1 MLTAITSRRS
11 ALLALAGL
19 CVAGAAGAQS
29 YPTKPVRIIVSYAA
43 GGGVD
48 MMARVLAEQLGKQMG
63 QTFVVEN
70 KPGASGTI
78 GADAVAKSAP
88 DGYTLL
94 AGGNPELTFMQA
106 VNDKLPYQPLRDL
119 APLMLVANVPS
130 VLVVNA
136 ASPIRTMAQ
145 FMERARDAKGLPYG
159 TPGRGTP
166 MHLAFELMN
175 QLHGTKLIHVP
186 YKGGGPATA
195 DVVGGQIEVA
205 VINAPP
211 VLPQIHA
218 GKLRALAVLQN
229 ERSPAAARRADLEG
243 SHRHRRRASPG
254 LVRTVDARRRAG
266 RHPLAARSRAAQG
279 AGSGR
284 GPGHAGQGRPR
295 CGGVARRP
303 HGRADGRRGGLQP
316 DDRQAPG
323 LQARVRGPAS

>member
-195 DVVGGQIEVA
+195 DAVGGQIEVA

-229 ERSPAAARRADLEG
+229 ERSPLLPDVPTLKEATGIADVQAPAWFAL
-243 SHRHRRRASPG
+243 SMP
-254 LVRTVDARRRAG
+254 AG
-266 RHPLAARSRAAQG
+266 VPADIRSRLEAELRKALDQAEVRAMLAKAGLDVVALPGARMGELMAAE
-279 AGSGR
+279 AAYNLMTVKR
-284 GPGHAGQGRPR
+284 LAYKPE
-295 CGGVARRP
+295 
-303 HGRADGRRGGLQP
+303 
-316 DDRQAPG
+316 
-323 LQARVRGPAS
+323 

>member
-1 MLTAITSRRS
+1 MT
-11 ALLALAGL
+11 
-19 CVAGAAGAQS
+19 
-29 YPTKPVRIIVSYAA
+29 
-43 GGGVD
+43 
-48 MMARVLAEQLGKQMG
+48 

-229 ERSPAAARRADLEG
+229 ERSPLLPDVPTLKEATGIADVQAPAWFAL
-243 SHRHRRRASPG
+243 SMPASVPA
-254 LVRTVDARRRAG
+254 DI
-266 RHPLAARSRAAQG
+266 RSRLEAELRKALDQAEVRAMLAKAGLDVVALPGARMGELMAAE
-279 AGSGR
+279 AAYNLMTVKR
-284 GPGHAGQGRPR
+284 LAYKPE
-295 CGGVARRP
+295 
-303 HGRADGRRGGLQP
+303 
-316 DDRQAPG
+316 
-323 LQARVRGPAS
+323 

>member
-1 MLTAITSRRS
+1 MTPAFPSRRA
-11 ALLALAGL
+11 ALLALTGLSLAGRTP
-19 CVAGAAGAQS
+19 AQA
-29 YPTKPVRIIVSYAA
+29 YPAKPVRIVVSFAA

-106 VNDKLPYQPLRDL
+106 VNEKLAYQPLRDL

-136 ASPIRTMAQ
+136 TSPIRTIAQ
-145 FMERARDAKGLPYG
+145 FMERARDSQGLPYG

-166 MHLAFELMN
+166 MHLAFEMMN
-175 QLHGTKLIHVP
+175 QLHGTRLIHVP

-211 VLPQIHA
+211 LLPHIRA

-229 ERSPAAARRADLEG
+229 DRSPQLPDVPTLKEASGISDVQAPAWFALSMPAGTPADIRARLEGELRKALDQTEVKATLARAGLDVVALPGARMGEVMAAEAAYNAAAVKR
-243 SHRHRRRASPG
+243 
-254 LVRTVDARRRAG
+254 
-266 RHPLAARSRAAQG
+266 LAYKL
-279 AGSGR
+279 
-284 GPGHAGQGRPR
+284 
-295 CGGVARRP
+295 
-303 HGRADGRRGGLQP
+303 D
-316 DDRQAPG
+316 
-323 LQARVRGPAS
+323 

>member
-229 ERSPAAARRADLEG
+229 ERSPLLPDVPTAQEAGLPGFEYGIWYALVASSKTPRPIMERVAAEMRAVAALPEIRDKLVEQG
-243 SHRHRRRASPG
+243 ILQKQVALGECDRFVEAQIKVLGALVVAS
-254 LVRTVDARRRAG
+254 
-266 RHPLAARSRAAQG
+266 G
-279 AGSGR
+279 AK
-284 GPGHAGQGRPR
+284 PN
-295 CGGVARRP
+295 
-303 HGRADGRRGGLQP
+303 
-316 DDRQAPG
+316 
-323 LQARVRGPAS
+323 

>member
-229 ERSPAAARRADLEG
+229 ERSPLLPDVPTLKEATGIADVQAPAWFAL
-243 SHRHRRRASPG
+243 SMP
-254 LVRTVDARRRAG
+254 AG
-266 RHPLAARSRAAQG
+266 VPADV
-279 AGSGR
+279 
-284 GPGHAGQGRPR
+284 RPR
-295 CGGVARRP
+295 LGAELRKALDQAEVRAMLAKAGLDVVA
-303 HGRADGRRGGLQP
+303 L
-316 DDRQAPG
+316 PG
-323 LQARVRGPAS
+323 ARMGELMAAEAAYNLMTVKRLAYKPE

>member
-229 ERSPAAARRADLEG
+229 ERSPLLPDVPTAQEAGLPGFEYGIWYALVASSRTPKPIMERVAAEMRAVAALPEIRDKLVEQG
-243 SHRHRRRASPG
+243 ILQKQVALGECDRFVEAQIKVLGALVVAS
-254 LVRTVDARRRAG
+254 
-266 RHPLAARSRAAQG
+266 G
-279 AGSGR
+279 AK
-284 GPGHAGQGRPR
+284 PN
-295 CGGVARRP
+295 
-303 HGRADGRRGGLQP
+303 
-316 DDRQAPG
+316 
-323 LQARVRGPAS
+323 

>member
-1 MLTAITSRRS
+1 MLKAITSRRS
-11 ALLALAGL
+11 VLLALAGL
-19 CVAGAAGAQS
+19 CMAGAAGAQS

-119 APLMLVANVPS
+119 VPLMLVANVPS

-145 FMERARDAKGLPYG
+145 FMERARDANGLPYG

-211 VLPQIHA
+211 VLPQIQA

-229 ERSPAAARRADLEG
+229 ERSPLLPDVPTLKEATGIADVQAPAWFALSMPAGVPADIRSRLDVELRKALDKAEVRAMLAKAGMDVVALPAARMGELMAAEAAYNLM
-243 SHRHRRRASPG
+243 
-254 LVRTVDARRRAG
+254 TVKR
-266 RHPLAARSRAAQG
+266 LAYK
-279 AGSGR
+279 
-284 GPGHAGQGRPR
+284 PE
-295 CGGVARRP
+295 
-303 HGRADGRRGGLQP
+303 
-316 DDRQAPG
+316 
-323 LQARVRGPAS
+323 

>member
-1 MLTAITSRRS
+1 MTRTLVSRRTAIGT
-11 ALLALAGL
+11 LAGL
-19 CVAGAAGAQS
+19 WLARPALAQG
-29 YPTKPVRIIVSYAA
+29 YPTKPVRIVVSFAA

-48 MMARVLAEQLGKQMG
+48 MMARVLGEQLGRQMG

-106 VNDKLPYQPLRDL
+106 VNDRLPYQPLRDL
-119 APLMLVANVPS
+119 APLMLVANAPS

-145 FMERARDAKGLPYG
+145 FMERARDAQGLPYA

-175 QLHGTKLIHVP
+175 QLHGTRLIHVP

-195 DVVGGQIEVA
+195 DVVGGQVESA

-211 VLPQIHA
+211 LMPHIRS

-229 ERSPAAARRADLEG
+229 ERSPQLPDVPTLKEATGIADVQAPAWFALSMPAGVSAEIRARLETEL
-243 SHRHRRRASPG
+243 RKALEQAEVRASLSKAGLDVVALPG
-254 LVRTVDARRRAG
+254 ARMGEVMAAEAAYNVATVKR
-266 RHPLAARSRAAQG
+266 LAYK
-279 AGSGR
+279 
-284 GPGHAGQGRPR
+284 PE
-295 CGGVARRP
+295 
-303 HGRADGRRGGLQP
+303 
-316 DDRQAPG
+316 
-323 LQARVRGPAS
+323 

>member
-29 YPTKPVRIIVSYAA
+29 YPTRPVRIIVSYAA

-195 DVVGGQIEVA
+195 DAVGGQIEVA

-229 ERSPAAARRADLEG
+229 ERSPLLPDVPTLKEATGIADVQAPAWFAL
-243 SHRHRRRASPG
+243 SMP
-254 LVRTVDARRRAG
+254 AG
-266 RHPLAARSRAAQG
+266 VPADIRSRLEAELRKALDQAEVRAMLAKAGLDVVALPGARMGELMAAE
-279 AGSGR
+279 AAYNLMTVKR
-284 GPGHAGQGRPR
+284 LAYKPE
-295 CGGVARRP
+295 
-303 HGRADGRRGGLQP
+303 
-316 DDRQAPG
+316 
-323 LQARVRGPAS
+323 